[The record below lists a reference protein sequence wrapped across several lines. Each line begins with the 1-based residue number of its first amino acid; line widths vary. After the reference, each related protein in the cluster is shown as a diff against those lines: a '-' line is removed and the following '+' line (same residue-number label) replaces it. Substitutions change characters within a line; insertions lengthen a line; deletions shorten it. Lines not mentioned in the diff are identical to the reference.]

1 MKTPAI
7 ILLVS
12 FALFLTETASFPPNL
27 VELCKKASCTKTKCE
42 VKKKKG
48 GMKETK
54 CGMKETKCSGKKDT
68 DKKTSGDCKE
78 KPNCT
83 YCPVCSV
90 FTFPPQY
97 ELSLT
102 YLFFTKKYPLI
113 NCGHTAAYIP
123 PVWKPPNDYSP
134 FSKRI

>member
-12 FALFLTETASFPPNL
+12 FALFLAETASFPPNL
-27 VELCKKASCTKTKCE
+27 IELCKKSSCIKTTCEVKKTKCE
-42 VKKKKG
+42 KK
-48 GMKETK
+48 ESK
-54 CGMKETKCSGKKDT
+54 CGMKQTKCSGKKDT
-68 DKKTSGDCKE
+68 DNKSSADCKE
-78 KPNCT
+78 NPNCI

-113 NCGHTAAYIP
+113 NCSHTAAYIP
-123 PVWKPPNDYSP
+123 PVWKPPNGYSL
-134 FSKRI
+134 FSKGI